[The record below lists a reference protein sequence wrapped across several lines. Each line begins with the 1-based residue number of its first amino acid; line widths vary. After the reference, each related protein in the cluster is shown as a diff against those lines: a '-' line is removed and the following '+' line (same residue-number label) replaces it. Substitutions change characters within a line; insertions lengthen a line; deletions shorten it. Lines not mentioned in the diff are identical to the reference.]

1 MGELVPGC
9 TVEYC
14 VDDTLRLH
22 FGPEV
27 DCLKVTVPVKER
39 YRAHFYH
46 AFRVYFSRFP
56 PPYYNRDNWEHL
68 CYYLRDTCSVF
79 VIRCSNFSYA
89 ASGGLVRTQK
99 TTKTCQR
106 VLGSSLTPRIDSL
119 PCHVSVSH
127 N

>member
-79 VIRCSNFSYA
+79 LLSVARIFHTRRAVDWCEPRKRRRLAKECWVHLLPLELIRY
-89 ASGGLVRTQK
+89 LVTF
-99 TTKTCQR
+99 
-106 VLGSSLTPRIDSL
+106 L
-119 PCHVSVSH
+119 
-127 N
+127 